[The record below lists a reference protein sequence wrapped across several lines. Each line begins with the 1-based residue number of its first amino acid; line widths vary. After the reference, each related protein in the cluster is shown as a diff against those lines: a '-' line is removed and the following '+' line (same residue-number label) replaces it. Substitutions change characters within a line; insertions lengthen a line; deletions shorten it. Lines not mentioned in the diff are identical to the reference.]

1 MSDIELED
9 IVARFEAE
17 FVSGNKPEIRDF
29 LPGDGGDNILIELL
43 HTDLE
48 IRIKNGQKKRVENY
62 IE

>member
-29 LPGDGGDNILIELL
+29 LPGDGGDNILIELCL
-43 HTDLE
+43 LYTSDAADE
-48 IRIKNGQKKRVENY
+48 
-62 IE
+62 